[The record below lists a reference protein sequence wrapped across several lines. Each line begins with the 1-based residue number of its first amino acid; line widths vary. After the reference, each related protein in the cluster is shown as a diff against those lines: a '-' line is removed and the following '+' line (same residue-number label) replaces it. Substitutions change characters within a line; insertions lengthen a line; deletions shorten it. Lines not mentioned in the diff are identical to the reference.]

1 MVRRL
6 RRLRRLLLLAALIGA
21 LGALLQ
27 RRAATA
33 RTVAPAAPP
42 RWPPIEFEPIASTPT
57 QAQAP
62 TPTPTP
68 TAAWALPVDGEC
80 PSGFPIKAIDRSR
93 IYHVPGGRFY
103 ERTIPERCYANQE
116 DALADGYRAAKA

>member
-1 MVRRL
+1 MARRL

-33 RTVAPAAPP
+33 RTVVPAAPP
-42 RWPPIEFEPIASTPT
+42 RWPPIEFDPIASPPAPA

-62 TPTPTP
+62 RV
-68 TAAWALPVDGEC
+68 AWALPVDGQC
-80 PSGFPIKAIDRSR
+80 PSGFPIKANDRSR

-103 ERTIPERCYANQE
+103 ERTIPERCYVNQE